1 MAEHKHT
8 PLPLVS
14 MEEAMQDWRQ
24 AVMIA
29 QPLAN
34 SAYVRTV
41 CEEVVRRAHILSELH
56 RLNFPEVAAF
66 LLMTSRDWVLGGDKV
81 ENVGKRMP
89 KTLHDLGVLKA
100 TTLTQEQLKRAMAHP
115 IIRTVQ

>member
-1 MAEHKHT
+1 
-8 PLPLVS
+8 
-14 MEEAMQDWRQ
+14 MQDWRE
-24 AVMIA
+24 AVQIA
-29 QPLAN
+29 QPTAN

-66 LLMTSRDWVLGGDKV
+66 LLMASRDWVLGGDKV

-100 TTLTQEQLKRAMAHP
+100 TTLTQEQLREAMSRP
-115 IIRTVQ
+115 VIRTVQ